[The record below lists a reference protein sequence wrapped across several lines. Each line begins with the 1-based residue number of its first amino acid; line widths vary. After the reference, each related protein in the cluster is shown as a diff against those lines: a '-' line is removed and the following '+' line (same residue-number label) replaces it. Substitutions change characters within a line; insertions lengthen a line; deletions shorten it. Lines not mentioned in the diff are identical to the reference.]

1 MTSIAFPH
9 IWVVSADEILWQD
22 TELPEEAFGEV
33 RRGVEAYHVADLIDL
48 VLLLGQQAG
57 GLAQTHLLDEIVR
70 GHAAGLLGTLEQD
83 GTAQVHLLRQVI
95 DGEIH
100 VGKSHRHYLADLL
113 KELLVAFTLHGA
125 S

>member
-33 RRGVEAYHVADLIDL
+33 RRGVEAYHVADFIDL

-70 GHAAGLLGTLEQD
+70 SHAAGSLVRSNRTER
-83 GTAQVHLLRQVI
+83 LRCI
-95 DGEIH
+95 CSA
-100 VGKSHRHYLADLL
+100 KSSTEKSMSVNLTDTISLIC
-113 KELLVAFTLHGA
+113 
-125 S
+125 

>member
-1 MTSIAFPH
+1 MILS
-9 IWVVSADEILWQD
+9 DEVFGEYA
-22 TELPEEAFGEV
+22 ELFEKAFGEV
-33 RRGVEAYHVADLIDL
+33 GWGVESDHVTDFIDFI
-48 VLLLGQQAG
+48 LLLNQQACC
-57 GLAQTHLLDEIVR
+57 LSEPHLFDEIVR
-70 GHAAGLLGTLEQD
+70 SHSAGGLGTLEQD
-83 GTAQVHLLRQVI
+83 GTAQVHLLRQII